1 MADMGATEVTPSSHV
16 PPLELEAKTA
26 EPARPVEQDTPT
38 VEGLT
43 LTEAASAYGVSLKT
57 VQRRA
62 QAGELIGAVKVPG
75 AKGVAWVVPLGAME
89 KLGYKLKETKAAAT
103 VRAQRSEAGNEQL
116 ATRVQELEALLVLE
130 RTRRE
135 AAEKE
140 ASDLRESL
148 VSERATVE
156 VLRAL
161 IPKELE
167 SGKRARWWR
176 K

>member
-1 MADMGATEVTPSSHV
+1 MADMGATEVTPSSHDH
-16 PPLELEAKTA
+16 PLELEAKTA
-26 EPARPVEQDTPT
+26 EPTRPVEQDTPT

-75 AKGVAWVVPLGAME
+75 VKGVAWVVPLGAME

-103 VRAQRSEAGNEQL
+103 VRAQRSEAGSEQL
-116 ATRVQELEALLVLE
+116 ATRVQELEAALELE
-130 RTRRE
+130 RVRRE

-140 ASDLRESL
+140 NLLKDENLADLR
-148 VSERATVE
+148 A
-156 VLRAL
+156 AL
-161 IPKELE
+161 AALPKAIE
-167 SGKRARWWR
+167 GVKPKRWWR

>member
-1 MADMGATEVTPSSHV
+1 MGATEVTPSSHDH
-16 PPLELEAKTA
+16 PLELEAKTT

-43 LTEAASAYGVSLKT
+43 LTEAANAYGVSLKT

-62 QAGELIGAVKVPG
+62 QSGELIGAVKIPS

-89 KLGYKLKETKAAAT
+89 KLGYKLKETRAVAT
-103 VRAQRSEAGNEQL
+103 IRAQRSEAGNEQL
-116 ATRVQELEALLVLE
+116 ATRVQELEALLILE

-140 ASDLRESL
+140 SLDLRESL
-148 VSERATVE
+148 TSERVNNE
-156 VLRAL
+156 ILRGL
-161 IPKELE
+161 LPKELE
-167 SGKRARWWR
+167 NGKRARWWR

>member
-1 MADMGATEVTPSSHV
+1 MGPTEVTPGSHDH
-16 PPLELEAKTA
+16 PLELEVSTT
-26 EPARPVEQDTPT
+26 EPARPVEQNEAT
-38 VEGLT
+38 VEGLS

-75 AKGVAWVVPLGAME
+75 AKGVSWVVPLGAME

-116 ATRVQELEALLVLE
+116 AARVQELEALLELE
-130 RTRRE
+130 RVMHE
-135 AAEKE
+135 ATKKE
-140 ASDLRESL
+140 ALDLRESL
-148 VSERATVE
+148 SSERATVE

-161 IPKELE
+161 VPKELE
-167 SGKRARWWR
+167 SGKHKRWWR

>member
-1 MADMGATEVTPSSHV
+1 MGPTEVTPGSHDH
-16 PPLELEAKTA
+16 PLELEVSTT
-26 EPARPVEQDTPT
+26 EPARPVEQNEAT
-38 VEGLT
+38 VEGLS

-75 AKGVAWVVPLGAME
+75 AKGVSWVVPLGAME

-116 ATRVQELEALLVLE
+116 AARVQELEALLELE
-130 RTRRE
+130 RVMHE
-135 AAEKE
+135 ATKKE
-140 ASDLRESL
+140 ALDLRESL
-148 VSERATVE
+148 SSERATVE

-161 IPKELE
+161 VPKELE
-167 SGKRARWWR
+167 SGKPKRWWR

>member
-116 ATRVQELEALLVLE
+116 ATRVQELEALLELE

-140 ASDLRESL
+140 NLLKDENLADLR
-148 VSERATVE
+148 A
-156 VLRAL
+156 AL
-161 IPKELE
+161 AALPKAIE
-167 SGKRARWWR
+167 GVKPKRWWR

>member
-1 MADMGATEVTPSSHV
+1 MGPTEVTPGSHDH
-16 PPLELEAKTA
+16 PLELEVSTT
-26 EPARPVEQDTPT
+26 EPARPVEQNEAT
-38 VEGLT
+38 VEGLS

-75 AKGVAWVVPLGAME
+75 AKGVSWVVPLGAME

-116 ATRVQELEALLVLE
+116 AARVQELEALLELE

-140 ASDLRESL
+140 NSLKDENLADLR
-148 VSERATVE
+148 A
-156 VLRAL
+156 AL
-161 IPKELE
+161 AALPKAIE
-167 SGKRARWWR
+167 SGKPKRWWR